1 MTLRLVTQPRCPSPC
16 AEHKALDSILS
27 TPKPGIVAHAC
38 RASTWEMER
47 GTHPWLNGEFEANL
61 GYMRPCTHFPY
72 SKNQTR
78 VAINSEFK
86 VYPQKDLYSWL
97 LQGPVTSA
105 YRHLGLCHKQNTIA
119 QFNLQ

>member
-1 MTLRLVTQPRCPSPC
+1 MGDSLTQKKKGGERKVKRLSLLLMVVHSCNSNTWDMEAERSRIQGYSCPHSQ
-16 AEHKALDSILS
+16 
-27 TPKPGIVAHAC
+27 
-38 RASTWEMER
+38 
-47 GTHPWLNGEFEANL
+47 FEANL